1 MTTSTPI
8 FQMPHG
14 DWPELKAGW
23 VWLVGAGPGDPGLL
37 TLHACNAL
45 AQADVVVYDALVDER
60 ILKLTRGE
68 LVYAGKRGGKPSP
81 KQRDISLRLI
91 EFANAGKRVL
101 RLKGGD
107 PFVFGR
113 GGEEAQTLIGAGV
126 PVRVIPG
133 ISSGVGGLASA
144 GIPLTHRDV
153 NQSVTFLTGHDQ
165 TGQTPSALN
174 WDAISKA
181 SEVIVIYMGMKHLP
195 QICQQLL
202 DAGRA
207 ADEPMA
213 FVTNATTLDQQVV
226 VTTLGR
232 AIEDVATAGLT
243 PPAVICIGRVVDMR
257 QILSWS
263 MSGETNGPAPAAQ
276 LQDKAVS

>member
-1 MTTSTPI
+1 
-8 FQMPHG
+8 MPHG